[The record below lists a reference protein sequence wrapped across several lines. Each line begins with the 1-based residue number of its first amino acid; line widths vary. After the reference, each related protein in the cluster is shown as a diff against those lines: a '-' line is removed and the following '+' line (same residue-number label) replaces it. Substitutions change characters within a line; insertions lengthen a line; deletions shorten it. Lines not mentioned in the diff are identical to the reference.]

1 MVTMNQ
7 IKPSY
12 IWVNEWSKLC
22 EVVEDLERETA
33 IGVDLEA
40 DSLFHYHEKVC
51 LLQISS
57 SSQNFLID
65 PLSVGDVSPLKDL
78 FADKSIRKI
87 FHGADYDIRSLYRD
101 FEIEVNSLFDTQIA
115 ATFLGIRETGLAN
128 LLNDR
133 FNIIIEKKYQ
143 KSDWSK
149 RPLPK
154 QMLDYAAQDSF
165 YLMPLAH
172 MLEDELR
179 KEGRMNYVEEEC
191 ERLSKVRA
199 VQNDH
204 SPFFLKFKGAGKLDP
219 RSLTVLEAI
228 LKFRDEMARNLDR
241 PHFKVLGNSQI
252 KKIIW
257 VRPKNLK
264 NLNDNNCLSP
274 KQISGFGRPLLNI
287 IKEALSLSEDKLLV
301 YPKKKGQRIGG
312 NVAKRMKILKKWRE
326 MRASQLGLDP
336 SLVSPNS
343 QIQAL
348 AIKNPQTR
356 EDLDEISEMKN
367 WQRRVF
373 GDEICSC
380 LKS

>member
-1 MVTMNQ
+1 MNQ
-7 IKPSY
+7 KKPSY
-12 IWVNEWSKLC
+12 ILVNERSKLC
-22 EVVEDLERETA
+22 EVVEGLESETH

-40 DSLFHYHEKVC
+40 DSLFHYQEKIC

-65 PLSVGDVSPLKDL
+65 PLAIGNVLPLKAL
-78 FADKSIRKI
+78 FEDKSIRKI

-101 FEIEVNSLFDTQIA
+101 YEIEVNSLFDTQIA
-115 ATFLGIRETGLAN
+115 ATFLGIKETGLAN

-133 FNIIIEKKYQ
+133 FNIVMEKKYQ
-143 KSDWSK
+143 KKDWSK

-154 QMLDYAAQDSF
+154 QMLDYAAQDSL
-165 YLMPLAH
+165 YLIPLAR
-172 MLEDELR
+172 MLENELR
-179 KEGRMNYVEEEC
+179 KVGRFNYVEEEC

-199 VQNDH
+199 VQNEN
-204 SPFFLKFKGAGKLDP
+204 SPFFLKFKGAGRFDP

-228 LKFRDEMARNLDR
+228 LKFRDEMARNQDR

-252 KKIIW
+252 KKIVRI
-257 VRPKNLK
+257 RPKNLK
-264 NLNDNNCLSP
+264 KLNDNNCLST
-274 KQISGFGRPLLNI
+274 KQISGFGRPLLKI
-287 IKEALSLSEDKLLV
+287 INEALDLSEDKLLV
-301 YPKKKGQRIGG
+301 YPKKKGRRIGG
-312 NVAKRMKILKKWRE
+312 KVAKRVKILKEWRE
-326 MRASQLGLDP
+326 QRATQLGLDP

-343 QIQAL
+343 LIQAL

-367 WQRRVF
+367 WQRRLF

-380 LKS
+380 LRP

>member
-1 MVTMNQ
+1 MNQ
-7 IKPSY
+7 KKPSY
-12 IWVNEWSKLC
+12 IFVNEWFRLC
-22 EVVEDLERETA
+22 EIVEDLERETA

-40 DSLFHYHEKVC
+40 DSLFHYYEKVC

-57 SSQNFLID
+57 STQNYLID
-65 PLSVGDVSPLKDL
+65 PLAVGDASPLKAL

-101 FEIEVNSLFDTQIA
+101 FKIEVNSLFDTQIA
-115 ATFLGIRETGLAN
+115 ATFLGIRETGLAS

-133 FNIIIEKKYQ
+133 FSIFIEKKYQ
-143 KSDWSK
+143 KRDWSK

-165 YLMPLAH
+165 YLIPLAR
-172 MLEDELR
+172 MLENELR
-179 KEGRMNYVEEEC
+179 KEGRINCVEEEC

-199 VQNDH
+199 VQNDN
-204 SPFFLKFKGAGKLDP
+204 SPFFLKFKGSGKFDP
-219 RSLTVLEAI
+219 QSLTVLEAI
-228 LKFRDEMARNLDR
+228 LKFRDEMARKLDR

-252 KKIIW
+252 KKIVWI
-257 VRPKNLK
+257 RPKNLK

-274 KQISGFGRPLLNI
+274 KQISGFGRPLLKI
-287 IKEALSLSEDKLLV
+287 IREALSFSEDKLLV
-301 YPKKKGQRIGG
+301 YPKKKGRRMGAK
-312 NVAKRMKILKKWRE
+312 VAKRVKVLKEWRE
-326 MRASQLGLDP
+326 RRAAELGLDP

-356 EDLDEISEMKN
+356 DDLDEVSEMKN
-367 WQRRVF
+367 WQRRSF

-380 LKS
+380 LKD

>member
-1 MVTMNQ
+1 MNQ
-7 IKPSY
+7 KKPSY
-12 IWVNEWSKLC
+12 IFVNEWSKLC
-22 EVVEDLERETA
+22 EIVEDLEMETA

-40 DSLFHYHEKVC
+40 DSMFHYYEKVC

-57 SSQNFLID
+57 SSQNYLID
-65 PLSVGDVSPLKDL
+65 PLAVGDVSPLKAL

-133 FNIIIEKKYQ
+133 FNVTMEKKYQ

-149 RPLPK
+149 RPLPEP
-154 QMLDYAAQDSF
+154 MLDYAAQDSF
-165 YLMPLAH
+165 YLMPLAY
-172 MLEDELR
+172 MLENELR
-179 KEGRMNYVEEEC
+179 KKGRIICVEEEC

-199 VQNDH
+199 VRNDH
-204 SPFFLKFKGAGKLDP
+204 DPFFLKFKGAGKFDS

-252 KKIIW
+252 TKIVWI
-257 VRPKNLK
+257 RPKNLK
-264 NLNDNNCLSP
+264 NINDHNCLSP
-274 KQISGFGRPLLNI
+274 KQISGFGRPLLKI
-287 IKEALSLSEDKLLV
+287 IKEALSIPEDKLLV
-301 YPKKKGQRIGG
+301 YPKKKGRRIGAK
-312 NVAKRMKILKKWRE
+312 VAKRVKILKEWRE
-326 MRASQLGLDP
+326 LRATQLGLDP

-343 QIQAL
+343 QIQAVAL
-348 AIKNPQTR
+348 KNPQTR
-356 EDLDEISEMKN
+356 EDLDEIKEMKN